1 MIIAAAVCAA
11 AMVTYGGVVRI
22 LDRVRHEFGSSKSKS
37 LPEVEDPW
45 LDIRIDLETRRDA
58 SLTLVPYERTIKLL
72 GLISFIP
79 ALLLPCVVYYTAA
92 AIDWLDEI
100 GMSAPAFVPGFI
112 GARLTRP
119 YCGGMALVCLIAS
132 ARSVTLAFGLRGLR
146 PWARWSP
153 CTYLDGIIAISLL
166 FVVTRYGTLKGLG
179 AVILVSS
186 AFLLWSYPYPIVTV
200 FSPRYRTIARKTP
213 HLDIRTGVAAKI
225 VLVTFAVF
233 VLAVIYTAIIKPHER
248 MKPAT
253 GGMLPGSRTIR
264 SRRDWP
270 PDAAEFGRLTID
282 RSWSNGSRMVR
293 SSHVEPL

>member
-1 MIIAAAVCAA
+1 MRRQSCAAV
-11 AMVTYGGVVRI
+11 MVTYGGVVRI
-22 LDRVRHEFGSSKSKS
+22 LDRVRQEFGSSKSKS

-45 LDIRIDLETRRDA
+45 LDIRIDPELEETRRA
-58 SLTLVPYERTIKLL
+58 LVPYERTIKLL

-79 ALLLPCVVYYTAA
+79 ALFFLLCVVYYTAA

-132 ARSVTLAFGLRGLR
+132 ALSVTLAFGLRGLR
-146 PWARWSP
+146 PWARWSLV
-153 CTYLDGIIAISLL
+153 TLDGIIAISLL

-186 AFLLWSYPYPIVTV
+186 AFLLWLFSYPIVTV

-233 VLAVIYTAIIKPHER
+233 VLAVIYTAIIKPHE
-248 MKPAT
+248 
-253 GGMLPGSRTIR
+253 
-264 SRRDWP
+264 
-270 PDAAEFGRLTID
+270 
-282 RSWSNGSRMVR
+282 
-293 SSHVEPL
+293 